1 MGGMVANQK
10 TVDQIIKI
18 LLKHMDRKKAK
29 CIGRDLYG
37 HVSGSKSVT
46 DTFRRIVEK
55 LEEEEEKA

>member
-1 MGGMVANQK
+1 MTTNQK

-18 LLKHMDRKKAK
+18 LLKHMDLKKAK
-29 CIGRDLYG
+29 RIGRDLYG

>member
-1 MGGMVANQK
+1 VANQK
-10 TVDQIIKI
+10 TVDQIVKI
-18 LLKHMDRKKAK
+18 LLKHIDLKKAK
-29 CIGRDLYG
+29 RIGRDLYG

>member
-1 MGGMVANQK
+1 MATNQK

-18 LLKHMDRKKAK
+18 LLKHMDQKKAK
-29 CIGRDLYG
+29 RLGRDLYG

-55 LEEEEEKA
+55 LEEKEEES